1 MVTFCDGSTI
11 AQASPPSMKI
21 PIALGMMWPNRVS
34 EAAPACDFSQ
44 AQTWTF
50 EPLDN
55 EVFPAV
61 ELAREAGRAG
71 GTMTAVYNAANEE
84 AAAAFLSGRIHFP
97 EIVDV
102 VGTILDSA
110 SEFAGVVSSLDEILA
125 VESEARRRANAL
137 IDSLAD

>member
-1 MVTFCDGSTI
+1 MPPFPLSTSPAGPRPREQGS
-11 AQASPPSMKI
+11 
-21 PIALGMMWPNRVS
+21 
-34 EAAPACDFSQ
+34 
-44 AQTWTF
+44 
-50 EPLDN
+50 
-55 EVFPAV
+55 
-61 ELAREAGRAG
+61 
-71 GTMTAVYNAANEE
+71 VYNAANEE

-125 VESEARRRANAL
+125 VEGEARRRANAL